1 MMTGFSLME
10 KMGVVQSERYATAC
24 VADNEET
31 LRAQQNC
38 PDSFDFHFTPSV
50 SLSLSVSFLVAKVL
64 SIIQSKR
71 KVRSYAQANA

>member
-10 KMGVVQSERYATAC
+10 KMGLVQSERYATAC

-38 PDSFDFHFTPSV
+38 LDSFDFHFTPSV
-50 SLSLSVSFLVAKVL
+50 SLLVAKVL